1 LTECFIPK
9 VLDEGLRQDVE
20 VLFVLVEDMLDEAE
34 QLLDLLQLKL
44 VSSDEVYYL
53 QNLRL

>member
-1 LTECFIPK
+1 
-9 VLDEGLRQDVE
+9 LDEGLRQDVE

>member
-1 LTECFIPK
+1 LTECFVPK
-9 VLDEGLRQDVE
+9 VLDEGLGQDVE
-20 VLFVLVEDMLDEAE
+20 VLLVLVEDMLDEAE
-34 QLLDLLQLKL
+34 QLLDFLQFEL

>member
-44 VSSDEVYYL
+44 VSSDEIYYL

>member
-1 LTECFIPK
+1 LTECFVPK
-9 VLDEGLRQDVE
+9 VLDECLGQNVE
-20 VLFVLVEDMLDEAE
+20 VLLVLVEDMLDEAE
-34 QLLDLLQLKL
+34 QLLDFLQFEL